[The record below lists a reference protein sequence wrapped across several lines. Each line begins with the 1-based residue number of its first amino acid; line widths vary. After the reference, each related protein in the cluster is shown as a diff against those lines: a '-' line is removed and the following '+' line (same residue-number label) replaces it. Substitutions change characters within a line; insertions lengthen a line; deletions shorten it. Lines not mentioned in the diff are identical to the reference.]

1 MFEKVIVMKKKIIV
15 LLLAAAVGTSG
26 GTAFAAQSESKDEVQ
41 GTGSAAMG
49 PKVPVAVVITRE
61 IVPSVEFTGHL
72 SAPKTVELRPR
83 VGGAVDEVS
92 VPEGSLV
99 RKGQLLFQIDPRS
112 FQVALETAEAQLRQ
126 TEALA
131 SQAKRDFERASRLVT
146 NGAVSRK
153 TYDDAVSTR
162 NARQAEV
169 QAAKAA
175 VAAARLDLSYTRITA
190 PISGRVDRVLVT
202 EGNLVSGG
210 TSGSATQLTTIVSV
224 DPLYAYFDIDEATFL
239 NYVDKA
245 RPNTAAKGK
254 PSLSVQVGLAT
265 EKGFPHPGTLDF
277 VGNQIDRNTGTIRAR
292 AVVPNPNGQLTPGA
306 FTRAKLSLGVSRRTI
321 LIDDQ
326 AVGSDQGRNYV
337 LVVGKGNKAQYRPIE
352 LGPVVEGLRVVN
364 GGLQSGEKIIIK
376 GLVGP
381 GMTILPQMVPMQAQV
396 VKTAQSAGEAD
407 VAEVRK

>member
-83 VGGAVDEVS
+83 VGVAVDEVS

-131 SQAKRDFERASRLVT
+131 SQAKRDFERANRLVI

-162 NARQAEV
+162 NARLAEV

-175 VAAARLDLSYTRITA
+175 VAAARLDLSYTRVTA

-245 RPNTAAKGK
+245 RPNAAAQGK
-254 PSLSVQVGLAT
+254 PPLSVQVGLAT

-306 FTRAKLSLGVSRRTI
+306 FTRAKLSLGISRRTI

-337 LVVGKGNKAQYRPIE
+337 LVVGEDNKAQYRPIE